1 MEAQLD
7 CRPAFLTA
15 LSALT
20 LGFTLAESCL
30 ASDSK
35 RNFGEGGYYS
45 GTPLGAAT
53 ADPYGANHYYVP
65 GYALSPGLRALQSGA
80 GVPVYGQPYAPD
92 ERLRAT
98 RPLND
103 GTGSNEAPKEEG
115 SDDLNRR

>member
-1 MEAQLD
+1 VEVELD

-15 LSALT
+15 LTALT
-20 LGFTLAESCL
+20 LVFTLAESSL

-53 ADPYGANHYYVP
+53 ADPYGGNHYYVP

-98 RPLND
+98 RPED
-103 GTGSNEAPKEEG
+103 EGAGSNEAPNEER